1 MTMTNEQFQTFLDR
15 HGAEPANWPAAE
27 RSVAEQLVARD
38 AAAHALLRG
47 AQRLDAALAHYAQ
60 NAATDDAAVG
70 RVLTRLARPL
80 PRQKVPFWRLPAV
93 LLDWQF
99 SPAWPRMA
107 ALGACAVVGFFVG
120 ITGVDRQIDGYS
132 DMANPPNISSVFDS
146 EPLSGWQ

>member
-1 MTMTNEQFQTFLDR
+1 MTMTNEQFQVFLDR
-15 HGAEPANWPAAE
+15 HGSDPANWPVAERAAAE
-27 RSVAEQLVARD
+27 RIVAHDAEAR
-38 AAAHALLRG
+38 ARLRG
-47 AQRLDAALAHYAQ
+47 AQRLDAALARYAQ

-120 ITGVDRQIDGYS
+120 ITGVDRQIDGYDTAS
-132 DMANPPNISSVFDS
+132 PPNISAMFDS